1 MKFDFNFITN
11 FTFFKK
17 ILVLLLVINL
27 TWSTPT
33 VTVNYQPKK
42 QWKLSKH
49 DLADI
54 KLDIETEVNKLR
66 LTI

>member
-1 MKFDFNFITN
+1 MKLLHYDRFIILLII
-11 FTFFKK
+11 FKT
-17 ILVLLLVINL
+17 IICPP
-27 TWSTPT
+27 PT

-54 KLDIETEVNKLR
+54 KLDIEAEVKIIN
-66 LTI
+66 INSFS